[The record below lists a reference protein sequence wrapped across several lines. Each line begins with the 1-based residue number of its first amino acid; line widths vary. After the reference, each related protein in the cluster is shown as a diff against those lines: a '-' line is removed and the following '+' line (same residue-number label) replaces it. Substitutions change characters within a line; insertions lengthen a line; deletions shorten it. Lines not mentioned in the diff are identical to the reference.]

1 MIATLIGPNFR
12 ASETA
17 GEDAICPAIIR
28 FPYGCY
34 SPFSRHP
41 LGLGSELNLR
51 ERPTAEAQSTQ
62 KFRRESIT
70 LRRTAGRVTV
80 NSHSDALDAAAN
92 RRRQD
97 HGRANAGL
105 RNHFNPPIEFFR
117 PTAHAV
123 QSMAVIRVRSF
134 KTATIVAQLQDDHTV
149 LDP

>member
-41 LGLGSELNLR
+41 LGLGGELNLR
-51 ERPTAEAQSTQ
+51 ERPAAEAQSTQ

-70 LRRTAGRVTV
+70 LRRTSGRVTV
-80 NSHSDALDAAAN
+80 NSHKYALDPAPN
-92 RRRQD
+92 RPPPD
-97 HGRANAGL
+97 HGPS
-105 RNHFNPPIEFFR
+105 NPALP
-117 PTAHAV
+117 
-123 QSMAVIRVRSF
+123 
-134 KTATIVAQLQDDHTV
+134 
-149 LDP
+149 

>member
-28 FPYGCY
+28 FPYGY

-41 LGLGSELNLR
+41 RGLGSELNLR

-92 RRRQD
+92 RGRQD
-97 HGRANAGL
+97 HGCANAGL
-105 RNHFNPPIEFFR
+105 RIHFNPPTEFFR
-117 PTAHAV
+117 ATAHAV
-123 QSMAVIRVRSF
+123 KSMAVIRVRFF
-134 KTATIVAQLQDDHTV
+134 KTMTIVAQLQDDRAV